1 MSTHSNNADDR
12 RELDDVL
19 TGYLAA
25 GAIDSDSLDLWIER
39 YPEYEQELTNFAL
52 AWMLSESL
60 PVAPDADRVPDTR
73 LVERGM
79 QAVQQLL
86 VTKQHPEPAAVLA
99 GSSAADRISG
109 LMAEARARGLR
120 PRQFVQT
127 TGLGDALL
135 AKLDRRLIRFAS
147 IPNEV
152 IERIASAL
160 QHDLDSVRQY
170 LQQAPSFA
178 TTAAYRAEQAPQL
191 AGPED
196 FVAAAAS
203 DSTMSETQR
212 AYWHSLAPD
221 SNH

>member
-1 MSTHSNNADDR
+1 MSTHNDQR

-25 GAIDSDSLDLWIER
+25 GAMDSDSLRQWIEH
-39 YPEYEQELTNFAL
+39 YPEYEQELTDFAM

-60 PVAPDADRVPDTR
+60 PVPPGAAQVTDSR

-86 VTKQHPEPAAVLA
+86 TKKQQPESAALLA
-99 GSSAADRISG
+99 SSSAAEQISG

-120 PRQFVQT
+120 PRQFVQV

-160 QHDLDSVRQY
+160 QRDLDSVRQY

-191 AGPED
+191 AEPED
-196 FVAAAAS
+196 FFAAAAS
-203 DSTMSETQR
+203 DSTMSAAQR
-212 AYWHSLAPD
+212 AHWQSLAPE